1 MAVMLCL
8 KKGGTTAVRSSFMMP
23 WTMRI
28 LMTCRK
34 RQVFFDVG
42 WQMPTNCFAAKQ
54 LSQFYKHS
62 KSADL
67 LCKSLLS
74 HVWRGPSSKAYSC
87 KHEYLLNFL
96 PLASSLMNGGYETE

>member
-1 MAVMLCL
+1 MLCL

-62 KSADL
+62 KLALHFYVYAPLRSVQNEHPLDVLHLMFGGAQGQ
-67 LCKSLLS
+67 KPIRAST
-74 HVWRGPSSKAYSC
+74 
-87 KHEYLLNFL
+87 NFF
-96 PLASSLMNGGYETE
+96 

>member
-1 MAVMLCL
+1 MMCL

-42 WQMPTNCFAAKQ
+42 WQMP
-54 LSQFYKHS
+54 
-62 KSADL
+62 
-67 LCKSLLS
+67 
-74 HVWRGPSSKAYSC
+74 
-87 KHEYLLNFL
+87 
-96 PLASSLMNGGYETE
+96 LASSLMNGGYETE